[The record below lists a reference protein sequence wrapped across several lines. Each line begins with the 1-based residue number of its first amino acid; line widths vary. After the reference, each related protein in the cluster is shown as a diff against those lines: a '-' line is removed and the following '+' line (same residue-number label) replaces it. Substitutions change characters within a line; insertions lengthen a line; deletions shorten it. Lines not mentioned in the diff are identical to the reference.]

1 MYVTDRT
8 SDAPG
13 SANVNGELALASVRY
28 LTLFKEAIHT
38 NNDSK
43 AHTGLFDS
51 KGSVLKIMMLVS
63 TLIKSRYYISHSRK
77 PSLQVDSQ
85 K

>member
-38 NNDSK
+38 NN
-43 AHTGLFDS
+43 
-51 KGSVLKIMMLVS
+51 I
-63 TLIKSRYYISHSRK
+63 
-77 PSLQVDSQ
+77 
-85 K
+85 